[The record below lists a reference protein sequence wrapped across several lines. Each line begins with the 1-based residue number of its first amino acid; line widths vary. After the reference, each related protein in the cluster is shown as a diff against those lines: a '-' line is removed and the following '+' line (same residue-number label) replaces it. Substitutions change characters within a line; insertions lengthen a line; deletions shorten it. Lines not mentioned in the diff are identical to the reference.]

1 MEDCLFCKIAAGE
14 IPSDKVFEDDQLI
27 AFKDINPSAPV
38 HILLIP
44 REHIVSLNEVDAS
57 HLELLGHMQI
67 VAAQV
72 AKKMEIDK
80 AGYRLVNN
88 NGYQGG
94 QEIPHLHYHLL
105 GGRTMNW
112 PPG

>member
-1 MEDCLFCKIAAGE
+1 
-14 IPSDKVFEDDQLI
+14 
-27 AFKDINPSAPV
+27 
-38 HILLIP
+38 
-44 REHIVSLNEVDAS
+44 
-57 HLELLGHMQI
+57 MQI